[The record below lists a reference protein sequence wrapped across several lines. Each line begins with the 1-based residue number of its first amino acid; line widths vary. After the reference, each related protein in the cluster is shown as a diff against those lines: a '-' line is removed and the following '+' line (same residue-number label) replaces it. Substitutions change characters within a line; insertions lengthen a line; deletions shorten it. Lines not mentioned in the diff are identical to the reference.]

1 MHELSIAH
9 AIVGT
14 VADAVPGRRV
24 ERVRLQVGM
33 LAGVVPEALQFG
45 WEVATGGTL
54 LEGSVLEVERVP
66 LDAVCLDCQ
75 VPSAHAS
82 PPPLTCPACGGR
94 ALPVGDGR
102 TMEVLSVDVS
112 DDAAAPAGGT
122 AT

>member
-45 WEVATGGTL
+45 WEVTTAGTL
-54 LEGSVLEVERVP
+54 LEGSVLDVERIP
-66 LDAVCLDCQ
+66 LAATCLDCQ
-75 VPSAHAS
+75 APSTHDA
-82 PPPLTCPACGGR
+82 PPPLTCPDCGGR
-94 ALPVGDGR
+94 ALPADDGR
-102 TMEVLSVDVS
+102 TLEVLSVDVA
-112 DDAAAPAGGT
+112 DEVEEAHR
-122 AT
+122 